1 MENQNK
7 FEKYKKIELHSPP
20 GKLFTKKEANYIYKE
35 AIRRVEWE
43 MGKEWLNTHDDE
55 EVVEIIIKKIK
66 ELAKV
71 YFERQEQENLVDKI
85 VELIVKNIK
94 K

>member
-55 EVVEIIIKKIK
+55 EVVEIIIKKSKNWPKYILKDKNRKILSIK
-66 ELAKV
+66 LL
-71 YFERQEQENLVDKI
+71 NL
-85 VELIVKNIK
+85 L
-94 K
+94 